1 MSDDDLYD
9 DLDLAD
15 TKAAAIAP
23 VSKKSAPSNKLQ
35 PKSFSD
41 ELDALQQRVALLE
54 KENETLRR
62 NMGTL
67 YRTAKS
73 ELGRKDAEI
82 DRLRKQL
89 VEEANKQ
96 I

>member
-9 DLDLAD
+9 DLAE
-15 TKAAAIAP
+15 TKAAATP
-23 VSKKSAPSNKLQ
+23 SVLKKSAPSNTLR

-41 ELDALQQRVALLE
+41 ELDALQQRAALLE

-82 DRLRKQL
+82 DRLREQL

>member
-9 DLDLAD
+9 DLAD
-15 TKAAAIAP
+15 NKAAATAR
-23 VSKKSAPSNKLQ
+23 VSNKSAPSNTLQ

-41 ELDALQQRVALLE
+41 ELDAVQRRVVLLE

-82 DRLRKQL
+82 DRLREQL
-89 VEEANKQ
+89 VKEGNKQ

>member
-9 DLDLAD
+9 DLVD
-15 TKAAAIAP
+15 TKVAATAS
-23 VSKKSAPSNKLQ
+23 VSKKSAPSNTLQ

-41 ELDALQQRVALLE
+41 ELDALQQRVALIE

-82 DRLRKQL
+82 DRLREKL
-89 VEEANKQ
+89 VEEANKH

>member
-1 MSDDDLYD
+1 MSDDNLDLYD
-9 DLDLAD
+9 DLAD
-15 TKAAAIAP
+15 TKAAATAP
-23 VSKKSAPSNKLQ
+23 MSKKSAPSNTLQ

-73 ELGRKDAEI
+73 EVGRKDAEI
-82 DRLRKQL
+82 DRLREQL
-89 VEEANKQ
+89 S
-96 I
+96 

>member
-9 DLDLAD
+9 DLVD
-15 TKAAAIAP
+15 TKATATASAL
-23 VSKKSAPSNKLQ
+23 KKSAPSNTLQ

-41 ELDALQQRVALLE
+41 ELDALQKRVALIE

-82 DRLRKQL
+82 DRLREQL
-89 VEEANKQ
+89 VEEANKR

>member
-9 DLDLAD
+9 DLAD
-15 TKAAAIAP
+15 NKAAATAR
-23 VSKKSAPSNKLQ
+23 VSKKSAPSNTLQ

-41 ELDALQQRVALLE
+41 ELDAVQRRVVLLE

-82 DRLRKQL
+82 DRLREQL
-89 VEEANKQ
+89 VKEGNKQ

>member
-9 DLDLAD
+9 DLDLAE
-15 TKAAAIAP
+15 TKVAATAK
-23 VSKKSAPSNKLQ
+23 VSKKSAPSNTLQ
-35 PKSFSD
+35 PKSFSE
-41 ELDALQQRVALLE
+41 ELDALQQRVALFE

-82 DRLRKQL
+82 DRLREQL
-89 VEEANKQ
+89 VQEGNKQ
-96 I
+96 K